1 MRARGVPATAA
12 AWALVLAALLPAC
25 AGLNFQHVRSG
36 TAPDVRGS
44 RGLKPGESTLT
55 DCLALLGAPVAVERD
70 QNAGGRVLTWEWE
83 HVHGWGFFVSVPLS
97 DLVAASI
104 DYDRMGRDPD
114 RLRLIFDD
122 NWVLIERVED

>member
-1 MRARGVPATAA
+1 MRTRAVAA
-12 AWALVLAALLPAC
+12 AAALALGAAVSLPAC
-25 AGLNFQHVRSG
+25 AGLSFQQIRAG

-55 DCLALLGAPVAVERD
+55 DCLALLGAPVAVDLDER
-70 QNAGGRVLTWEWE
+70 GSGRVLTWEWE
-83 HVHGWGFFVSVPLS
+83 EVFGWGFFVSVPLS
-97 DLVAASI
+97 DLVAASL